1 MCASSYTVSIA
12 EDIDPDYAVKNL
24 PTKTSSTKW
33 VVSKQRLEAVYKA
46 LVRYIH
52 EHGDNSLNA
61 LVADDPIDF
70 NALAQYSDAIETA
83 KLLTIFLSVVIK
95 GPDTI
100 RFVERIT
107 KQMDSRAQ
115 EEIANLIKTIDDDVA
130 SVQGSTTD
138 PAEPKDDLA
147 WETKYGELSEQHAA
161 VKKRNADLIS
171 RLEHLSA
178 SRDDLQERFEEQ
190 QRQTELLQAAVN
202 QEGKSGYLQD
212 LERRLEEANEL
223 IQSQEQQLYD
233 ARVTRERQ
241 NKELLSLKNSQS
253 QESQDT
259 ISILRVENE
268 ALAKKANMVDHYQK
282 KLAQLNTIEKD
293 NARLREQ
300 LDVLQENQNDYDRV
314 YQQNEIYQAT
324 HEEFRR
330 TMQVQE
336 NNLIDLR
343 ASKQAIEEELM
354 NRIQQVEIL
363 QDRQRHDEKFI
374 EDLQEKL
381 NTQQPE
387 AGSPKLAATSGF
399 SLEDELSRGDVS
411 ESNLEL
417 TISRLRAENQVLK
430 SKAGGK
436 TNAELRVQVQ
446 DAQKT
451 IQDYIEKTQR
461 MREDQVRTQD
471 QLSSVLSQLSGEGSV
486 TAVEISMNSG
496 LIRILTND
504 YHREDAASKGH
515 SVFETANQEIATL
528 KQKNS
533 ELIAKVSSLER
544 DLLAVRADLAAMSA
558 NDIAALEELKVAN
571 QLITSSY
578 EHDLTLLQAEHDSLK
593 KEFADQESHLFKAI
607 REKDQLSTQLK
618 EVSQKPAASTEDT
631 EAKGEEPEPNTTIES
646 LKQVSRKTNIHTH
659 QTLPSKKKSIW
670 RKLYLPRSSNTSHS
684 QAQDAM
690 RSISNTDHD
699 AELNSERAAFGSLP
713 VAEAHQSRFPSP
725 PRRQLEKKEA
735 AIQELQQRLVLA
747 EDPEAQKVSYQF
759 LSFFD
764 AHIRDIY
771 ILCSLLQ
778 STSLSHFNYPLNM
791 CVKAANDLLVKTLTK
806 ENAVI
811 ATAWYDLTSRLQS
824 NHVVL
829 QRRQDAP
836 KSWLGKQ
843 RQLVNSGPRR

>member
-1 MCASSYTVSIA
+1 
-12 EDIDPDYAVKNL
+12 
-24 PTKTSSTKW
+24 
-33 VVSKQRLEAVYKA
+33 
-46 LVRYIH
+46 
-52 EHGDNSLNA
+52 
-61 LVADDPIDF
+61 
-70 NALAQYSDAIETA
+70 
-83 KLLTIFLSVVIK
+83 
-95 GPDTI
+95 
-100 RFVERIT
+100 
-107 KQMDSRAQ
+107 
-115 EEIANLIKTIDDDVA
+115 VA

-324 HEEFRR
+324 YEEFRR

-387 AGSPKLAATSGF
+387 AGSPKLAATTGF

-436 TNAELRVQVQ
+436 TNAELRVQLQ

-451 IQDYIEKTQR
+451 IQDYIEKAQR

-486 TAVEISMNSG
+486 AAVEISMNSG

-504 YHREDAASKGH
+504 YHREDATSKGH

-544 DLLAVRADLAAMSA
+544 DLLAVRADCKSRYA
-558 NDIAALEELKVAN
+558 
-571 QLITSSY
+571 
-578 EHDLTLLQAEHDSLK
+578 
-593 KEFADQESHLFKAI
+593 
-607 REKDQLSTQLK
+607 R
-618 EVSQKPAASTEDT
+618 AAS
-631 EAKGEEPEPNTTIES
+631 
-646 LKQVSRKTNIHTH
+646 
-659 QTLPSKKKSIW
+659 
-670 RKLYLPRSSNTSHS
+670 
-684 QAQDAM
+684 
-690 RSISNTDHD
+690 
-699 AELNSERAAFGSLP
+699 
-713 VAEAHQSRFPSP
+713 
-725 PRRQLEKKEA
+725 
-735 AIQELQQRLVLA
+735 
-747 EDPEAQKVSYQF
+747 
-759 LSFFD
+759 
-764 AHIRDIY
+764 
-771 ILCSLLQ
+771 
-778 STSLSHFNYPLNM
+778 
-791 CVKAANDLLVKTLTK
+791 
-806 ENAVI
+806 
-811 ATAWYDLTSRLQS
+811 AT
-824 NHVVL
+824 
-829 QRRQDAP
+829 
-836 KSWLGKQ
+836 
-843 RQLVNSGPRR
+843 

>member
-1 MCASSYTVSIA
+1 MPTTLERPSESQTAALLSWVCKVSWNVTLGSMCANSYTVSIV

-70 NALAQYSDAIETA
+70 NALAQYADAIETA
-83 KLLTIFLSVVIK
+83 KVLNAQITLATAAGMTNIIIQLLTIFLSVVIK
-95 GPDTI
+95 GPNTI

-107 KQMDSRAQ
+107 KQMDSSAQ
-115 EEIANLIKTIDDDVA
+115 EEIANLIKTIDDDMQ
-130 SVQGSTTD
+130 SNVQGSATD

-233 ARVTRERQ
+233 ARVTKERQ
-241 NKELLSLKNSQS
+241 NKELVSLKNSQS

-259 ISILRVENE
+259 ISILRAENE

-336 NNLIDLR
+336 NNLMDLR
-343 ASKQAIEEELM
+343 ASKLAIEEELM

-387 AGSPKLAATSGF
+387 DGSPKLAAGAGF

-417 TISRLRAENQVLK
+417 TVSRLRAENQVLK

-436 TNAELRVQVQ
+436 TNAELRAQLQ
-446 DAQKT
+446 DAQKAY
-451 IQDYIEKTQR
+451 QDSIEKIQR
-461 MREDQVRTQD
+461 MREDHAKTQD
-471 QLSSVLSQLSGEGSV
+471 QLSSVLSQLSGEGLV
-486 TAVEISMNSG
+486 AAVETSLKIG
-496 LIRILTND
+496 QFRLLTND
-504 YHREDAASKGH
+504 YHREDAASIGR
-515 SVFETANQEIATL
+515 SLFETANQEITTL

-533 ELIAKVSSLER
+533 DLIAKLSSLER
-544 DLLAVRADLAAMSA
+544 DLLAARADLAAVGA
-558 NDIAALEELKVAN
+558 DEIVALEELKSAN
-571 QLITSSY
+571 QIIASSY
-578 EHDLTLLQAEHDSLK
+578 EHDLTLLQTEHDSLK
-593 KEFADQESHLFKAI
+593 REFADQESHLFKAI
-607 REKDQLSTQLK
+607 KEKDRLATQLK
-618 EVSQKPAASTEDT
+618 EVFQKPITSTEDV
-631 EAKGEEPEPNTTIES
+631 EAKGEEPEPNTALDS
-646 LKQVSRKTNIHTH
+646 LKQVSRETDIPTP
-659 QTLPSKKKSIW
+659 QTPQSKKKSFW
-670 RKLYLPRSSNTSHS
+670 TKLYPRTRSSNTSHL
-684 QAQDAM
+684 QDKDAID
-690 RSISNTDHD
+690 SSHD
-699 AELNSERAAFGSLP
+699 AELASERAVLGFSP
-713 VAEAHQSRFPSP
+713 VAQAHQSPFPSP
-725 PRRQLEKKEA
+725 P
-735 AIQELQQRLVLA
+735 
-747 EDPEAQKVSYQF
+747 
-759 LSFFD
+759 
-764 AHIRDIY
+764 
-771 ILCSLLQ
+771 
-778 STSLSHFNYPLNM
+778 
-791 CVKAANDLLVKTLTK
+791 
-806 ENAVI
+806 
-811 ATAWYDLTSRLQS
+811 
-824 NHVVL
+824 
-829 QRRQDAP
+829 
-836 KSWLGKQ
+836 
-843 RQLVNSGPRR
+843 PRAYNTQNT